1 VQEDLNVPLF
11 DRTFVDLM
19 KAEPVVQSAEPAAH

>member
-1 VQEDLNVPLF
+1 VQEDLNIPLF

-19 KAEPVVQSAEPAAH
+19 KAPPVVQ